1 MNTTRQFKFGLVGCG
16 RISQTY
22 VQSIKAI
29 PHAVLTAVMDVRP
42 EAAHAAAEAAD
53 CAAFTELEE
62 FAVHSGVDAAI
73 ICSPPLQHRE
83 IACRLM
89 DEGMHILCEK
99 PIAINRDDVEA
110 MAAKAVEKD
119 RFLMMASKFRYVEDI
134 IRAKAIIAS
143 GMLGEIQF
151 YENRFC
157 SKVNMLGRWNADPAI
172 AGGGVLIDNG
182 THSVDIVRYLLGPVE
197 RVFAHDG
204 RRVAGL
210 PVEDTA
216 SLSFITE
223 NNLVGNIYLSWT
235 VHVDQGGYVN
245 VHGTDG
251 SLSVGWQE
259 SKYQHNGHPEWIR
272 FGVGYNKID
281 AFKGQ
286 VVNFMDAIR
295 GVAQPIITM
304 QDAICSVEV
313 IEAAYKSMQERN
325 WTTVEK
331 HSSSPQLAVAGGLA
345 PSLSGR
351 RLG

>member
-1 MNTTRQFKFGLVGCG
+1 MTTTRPFKFGLVGCG

-22 VQSIKAI
+22 VQAIKTI
-29 PHAVLTAVMDVRP
+29 PNALLAAVMDTRP
-42 EAAHAAAEAAD
+42 EAAQSAAEAGD
-53 CAAFTELEE
+53 CVAFTELEA
-62 FAVHSGVDAAI
+62 FARQSGVEAAI
-73 ICSPPLQHRE
+73 ICSPPRQHSE
-83 IACRLM
+83 VACRLM

-99 PIAINRDDVEA
+99 PIAINRADVEA
-110 MAAKAVEKD
+110 MAAKAIERD

-157 SKVNMLGRWNADPAI
+157 SKVNMLGRWNSDPEV

-216 SLSFITE
+216 HLTFVTD
-223 NNLVGNIYLSWT
+223 GNIMGSIYLSWT
-235 VHVDQGGYVN
+235 VHIDQGGYIN
-245 VHGTDG
+245 VFGTDG

-259 SKYQHNGHPEWIR
+259 SKYQHNGHPEWVR

-281 AFKGQ
+281 AFRSQ
-286 VVNFMDAIR
+286 VVNFIDSIR
-295 GVAQPIITM
+295 GAAQPIISV

-313 IEAAYKSMQERN
+313 IEAAYKSMHLRN
-325 WTTVEK
+325 WVAVEK
-331 HSSSPQLAVAGGLA
+331 QSSSPQLAVAQ
-345 PSLSGR
+345 
-351 RLG
+351 